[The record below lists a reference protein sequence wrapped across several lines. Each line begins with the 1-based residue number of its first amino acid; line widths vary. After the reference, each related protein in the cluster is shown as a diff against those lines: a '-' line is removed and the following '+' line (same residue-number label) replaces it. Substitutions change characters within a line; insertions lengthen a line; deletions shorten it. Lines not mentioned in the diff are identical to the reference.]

1 MIDPKISN
9 VHFFRTKECEN
20 ISWNHS
26 GNEIQVRF
34 QKGYGLMVAI

>member
-9 VHFFRTKECEN
+9 GLFFKTKECEN

-26 GNEIQVRF
+26 GNEIQVRLK
-34 QKGYGLMVAI
+34 KGYGLMVAI